1 MTKLPNTTDLAN
13 LVQDT
18 DPDNPKCNTNVDP
31 PWIKAFF
38 LSIISLFFWVPLLV
52 LVLLYAVIA
61 RHLTAAVQVHRG
73 Q

>member
-1 MTKLPNTTDLAN
+1 M
-13 LVQDT
+13 
-18 DPDNPKCNTNVDP
+18 DP

-61 RHLTAAVQVHRG
+61 RHLTAAVQVQFFLKVDSLVIDTLQCR
-73 Q
+73 